1 MRRAPTEAQ
10 NAMPRPSARVLDG
23 LRSPAS
29 DVLAFIKAMRYARG
43 CTAGIDFADYVEAL
57 EARHA
62 DGCRVANQADPVTTA
77 SSAVPTASAV
87 AGF

>member
-1 MRRAPTEAQ
+1 
-10 NAMPRPSARVLDG
+10 MPRPSARVLDG
-23 LRSPAS
+23 PLRSPAS
-29 DVLAFIKAMRYARG
+29 DALAIIKAMRYARG
-43 CTAGIDFADYVEAL
+43 FTAGIDFADYAEAL